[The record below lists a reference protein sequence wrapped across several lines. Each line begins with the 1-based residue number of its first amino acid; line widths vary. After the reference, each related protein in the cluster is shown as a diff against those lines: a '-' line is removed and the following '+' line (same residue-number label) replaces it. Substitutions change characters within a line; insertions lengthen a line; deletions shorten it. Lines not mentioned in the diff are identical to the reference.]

1 MIIVKNEPIF
11 YATLV
16 VIALLHIIFARIAS
30 KYDSKIYQT
39 RIDDDQL
46 WLESVKPYMEMST
59 SLMIAS
65 LLLVIIFM
73 VTLILVYGFIQA
85 LLPTFCIISATIV
98 FGIIDEKKYSTLYSK
113 DEVIKAEERFI
124 KLMAIIKENKKNKK

>member
-1 MIIVKNEPIF
+1 MIIVNNEPIF

-46 WLESVKPYMEMST
+46 WLEAVKPYMEMST

-65 LLLVIIFM
+65 LLLILIFIT
-73 VTLILVYGFIQA
+73 TLILVYGFKQSF
-85 LLPTFCIISATIV
+85 LPVLCTVSASIA
-98 FGIIDEKKYSTLYSK
+98 FGIYDEKRYGALYTK
-113 DEVIKAEERFI
+113 EDIMQAEERFI
-124 KLMAIIKENKKNKK
+124 KLMAVIKENKKNKK

>member
-1 MIIVKNEPIF
+1 MIIIKNEPIF
-11 YATLV
+11 YAILV
-16 VIALLHIIFARIAS
+16 IVALLHIIFTRIAS

-39 RIDDDQL
+39 RIDDDQQ
-46 WLESVKPYMEMST
+46 WLEAVKPYMEMST

-73 VTLILVYGFIQA
+73 VTLILVYGFVQA

-98 FGIIDEKKYSTLYSK
+98 FGIIDEKKYSHLYSK

-124 KLMAIIKENKKNKK
+124 KLMAVIKENKKNKK